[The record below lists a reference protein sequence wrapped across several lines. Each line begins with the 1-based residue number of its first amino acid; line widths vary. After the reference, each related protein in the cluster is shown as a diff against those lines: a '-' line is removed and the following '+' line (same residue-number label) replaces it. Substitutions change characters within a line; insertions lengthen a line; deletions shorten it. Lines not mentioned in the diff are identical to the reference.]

1 MAFYR
6 RRLPHVYQ
14 TGQPIFLTWRL
25 QDSLP
30 PNRVFPAE
38 AQTSGQAFAAM
49 DCLLEETRTDGDGI
63 GPSASLAIETIE
75 VGEQVYL
82 RPQITVMPTS
92 RPRDTMRVS
101 QNFLCSIRIHPRSSA
116 ANIFFGPGDNKP
128 WTINPW
134 SPSSWAANPTGKP

>member
-30 PNRVFPAE
+30 PNRVFPSE

-63 GPSASLAIETIE
+63 GPGASLAVETIE
-75 VGEQVYL
+75 VGEQVL
-82 RPQITVMPTS
+82 SEAADHGHADIQAQGHDAGQPE
-92 RPRDTMRVS
+92 
-101 QNFLCSIRIHPRSSA
+101 FLVFNPRSSA
-116 ANIFFGPGDNKP
+116 FISGQHLFR
-128 WTINPW
+128 
-134 SPSSWAANPTGKP
+134 TG